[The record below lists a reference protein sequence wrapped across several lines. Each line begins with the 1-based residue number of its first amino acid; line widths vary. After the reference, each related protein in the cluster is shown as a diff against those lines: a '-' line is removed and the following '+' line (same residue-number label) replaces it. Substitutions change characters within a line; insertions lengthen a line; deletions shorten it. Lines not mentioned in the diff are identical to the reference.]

1 MNYGHKK
8 VVRDNME
15 LAEQNLREVLM
26 QNGFGRQPW
35 RKRHVYNR

>member
-15 LAEQNLREVLM
+15 IAEHNLKGSF
-26 QNGFGRQPW
+26 NA
-35 RKRHVYNR
+35 KRIWCNYRN